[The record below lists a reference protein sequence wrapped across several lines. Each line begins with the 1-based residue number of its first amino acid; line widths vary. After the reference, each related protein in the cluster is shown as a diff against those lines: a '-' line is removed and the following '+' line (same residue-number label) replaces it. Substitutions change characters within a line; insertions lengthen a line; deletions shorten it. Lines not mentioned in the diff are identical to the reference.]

1 MLLVAYRGLKRIL
14 QLTWMGALEKD
25 EGLSILKNAEHKK
38 RRSMR
43 YGSLHACLYILS
55 VLTHN

>member
-25 EGLSILKNAEHKK
+25 EGVSILKKTVHKK
-38 RRSMR
+38 TPTPWETDP
-43 YGSLHACLYILS
+43 YTLIL
-55 VLTHN
+55 TAQAY

>member
-38 RRSMR
+38 RRIHGR
-43 YGSLHACLYILS
+43 RINTLIL
-55 VLTHN
+55 TAQAY

>member
-25 EGLSILKNAEHKK
+25 EGLSILKNAE
-38 RRSMR
+38 SMGD
-43 YGSLHACLYILS
+43 GSIRLS
-55 VLTHN
+55 